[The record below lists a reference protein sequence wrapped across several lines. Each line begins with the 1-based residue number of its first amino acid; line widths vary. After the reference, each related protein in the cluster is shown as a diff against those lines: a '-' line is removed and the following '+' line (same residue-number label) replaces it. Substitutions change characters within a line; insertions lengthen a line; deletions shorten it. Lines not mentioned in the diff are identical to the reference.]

1 MTHMTQDSRFEIV
14 IGLEI
19 HTQLRTRS
27 KIFCGCPN
35 QFGAPPNT
43 QICPVCAGFPGVLP
57 VLNREVLNMAIK
69 TGLALKGQIRL
80 YNEFSRKNYFYP
92 DLPAGYQI
100 SQFEL
105 PIVEHGELMI
115 EPEGAQPK
123 RIGITRI
130 HMEVDAGKNLHEGIQ
145 GASWVDLNR
154 TGTPLLE
161 IVTEPDL
168 RSGAETGAF
177 LKKLRSIV
185 RYLDVCD
192 GTMEEGS
199 FRCDTNLSVRRWGD
213 PQLGKRVEIKNLN
226 SIRNVMR
233 AIEFES
239 ERQIELIDFGEPVI
253 QETRLW
259 DANQNLTRPMRGKE
273 EAHDYRYFPEPDLPP
288 VRLNP
293 ERIAAIRLAMPELP
307 DEKCLR
313 FQNNLG
319 LSAYDAGVLTAS
331 REMADYFETALT
343 AFPDVD
349 PKAVANW
356 VTGELLGRLNKEG
369 LDITQSPVQAPHLAT
384 LTRMVQNNVISG
396 KIAKT
401 VFARMFE
408 QGGDPQQIVVE
419 QGLTQVTDQGAIA
432 TEVERV
438 LAAHPDKITQYRAGK
453 IQLLGFFVGEIM
465 KATRGKANPGVVNAL
480 LKSRLE
486 T

>member
-1 MTHMTQDSRFEIV
+1 MNADSRFETV

-35 QFGAPPNT
+35 QFGSQPNT
-43 QICPVCAGFPGVLP
+43 QICPVCAAFPGVLP

-69 TGLALKGQIRL
+69 TGLALNGQIRL
-80 YNEFSRKNYFYP
+80 RNEFSRKNYFYP

-115 EPEGAQPK
+115 EPEDGPRK

-130 HMEVDAGKNLHEGIQ
+130 HMEVDAGKNLHEGII

-168 RSGAETGAF
+168 RSAAETGAF
-177 LKKLRSIV
+177 LKKLRAIV
-185 RYLDVCD
+185 RYLEVCD
-192 GTMEEGS
+192 GNMEEGS
-199 FRCDTNLSVRRWGD
+199 FRCDANVSVRRWGETK
-213 PQLGKRVEIKNLN
+213 LGTRAEIKNLN

-233 AIEFES
+233 AIEFEVD
-239 ERQIELIDFGEPVI
+239 RQIDRIENGEKVI

-259 DANQNLTRPMRGKE
+259 DANQNLTRSMRGKE

-288 VRLNP
+288 VLLDP
-293 ERIAAIRLAMPELP
+293 ARIETIRATLPELP
-307 DEKCLR
+307 DQKFLR
-313 FQNNLG
+313 FQDQYG
-319 LSAYDAGVLTAS
+319 LSDYDAGVLTAN
-331 REMADYFETALT
+331 RELAEYFESAVRAALP
-343 AFPDVD
+343 AD
-349 PKAVANW
+349 PKVVANW
-356 VTGELLGRLNKEG
+356 VTGELLAFLNKEG
-369 LDITQSPVQAPHLAT
+369 LEISQSPVQASALGA
-384 LTRMVQNNVISG
+384 LTGMIHKAVISG

-401 VFARMFE
+401 VFAHMCVH
-408 QGGDPQQIVVE
+408 GGEPQQIVLE
-419 QGLTQVTDQGAIA
+419 KGLTQVTDQGAIEA
-432 TEVERV
+432 EVERI
-438 LAAHPDKITQYRAGK
+438 LGAHADKIAQYRAGK
-453 IQLLGFFVGEIM
+453 TQLLGFFVGEVM
-465 KATRGKANPGVVNAL
+465 KATRGKANPGVVNEL
-480 LKSRLE
+480 LINKLS

>member
-1 MTHMTQDSRFEIV
+1 MSQDSRYETV

-35 QFGAPPNT
+35 QFGSAPNT
-43 QICPVCAGFPGVLP
+43 QICPVCAAFPGVLP

-69 TGLALKGQIRL
+69 TGLALHGQIRL
-80 YNEFSRKNYFYP
+80 YNEFARKNYFYP

-105 PIVEHGELMI
+105 PIVEQGELMI
-115 EPEGAQPK
+115 EPEGSPRK

-168 RSGAETGAF
+168 RSAAETGAF

-185 RYLDVCD
+185 RYLEVCD
-192 GTMEEGS
+192 GNMEEGS
-199 FRCDTNLSVRRWGD
+199 FRCDANVSVRRWGAT
-213 PQLGKRVEIKNLN
+213 QYGTRAEIKNLN

-233 AIEFES
+233 AIEFETD
-239 ERQIELIDFGEPVI
+239 RQIDRIENGEKVI

-288 VRLNP
+288 VQLDP
-293 ERIAAIRLAMPELP
+293 ARIEAIRATMPELP
-307 DEKCLR
+307 DDKFAR
-313 FQNNLG
+313 FQKDYA
-319 LSAYDAGVLTAS
+319 LSDYDAGVLTAS
-331 REMADYFETALT
+331 REMANYYEIALR
-343 AFPDVD
+343 ASPAD
-349 PKAVANW
+349 PKSVANW

-369 LDITQSPVQAPHLAT
+369 LEITQSPVQAESLGA
-384 LTRMVQNNVISG
+384 LTAMIHNNVISG
-396 KIAKT
+396 KIAKS
-401 VFARMFE
+401 VFAHMFE
-408 QGGDPQQIVVE
+408 HGGTPQQIVAE
-419 QGLTQVTDQGAIA
+419 QGLSQVTDQGAIEA
-432 TEVERV
+432 EVDKI
-438 LAAHPDKITQYRAGK
+438 LAAHPEKIAQYRAGK
-453 IQLLGFFVGEIM
+453 NQLLGFFVGEIM
-465 KATRGKANPGVVNAL
+465 KATRGKANPGVVNEL
-480 LKSRLE
+480 LKNKLAP
-486 T
+486 